1 MASPATPISSCSAL
15 SARVSRSYETFPQI
29 PKDRSNDP
37 TKSNFYGGGVEDEH
51 FIVWMRLAGFPRF
64 RKLYGRLEGGELRKG
79 DVVQFEVQ
87 RNFEVSTFRGRKAL
101 VLATENGL
109 GGKNYGLGIA
119 FAISA
124 GLSFVLVLGVIIAG
138 ATCPR

>member
-1 MASPATPISSCSAL
+1 M
-15 SARVSRSYETFPQI
+15 
-29 PKDRSNDP
+29 
-37 TKSNFYGGGVEDEH
+37 
-51 FIVWMRLAGFPRF
+51 WMRLAGFPRF

-87 RNFEVSTFRGRKAL
+87 SNFEVSTFRGCKAL